1 MVSNEATLTV
11 AAKGRILELL
21 STYDADTLARGR
33 RYAAEGNVVGLRR
46 DSDGVNATA
55 FVQGTQLYQVSLATP
70 AYGALDSNCT
80 CLGFARAGQC
90 KHVVAV
96 ALTLHAEVGAPATT
110 PRASARAV
118 SPPGAG
124 GAADAGGGGGGGG
137 GGGKASPEPET
148 FPAMLKGVYSTSLF
162 LSRLALHVGARI
174 GDGFDRWS
182 PLPDWWARSERA
194 STPAIVAMRRHVLAH
209 ADEIASD
216 LETLRTWTP
225 PEPPLAGTVFAD
237 VYAKLAERYVARR
250 AEAQICRGAPGPL
263 AGRRHPGFDFF
274 YDAQRGVFE
283 ARERRNALLTEP
295 FRLAFA
301 LPLASRAEP
310 RFEESALESY
320 GPADAWDVF
329 ALRAVLIA
337 LHERTEDAVV
347 ALERELGRPVWDH
360 VLEQLGHKKQKAVE
374 VREWSFSLAQTYRA
388 GDYRL
393 VPYSRRTLAS
403 GKPAKWKKDTFE
415 ALYMEEALPLEREI
429 ARVAMCSIERP
440 SEARLT
446 LGRPQGHELL
456 RLLSQHALVRWQVEP
471 KSDPDNDPLAEIIA
485 GDLAM
490 RMEPDEHGA
499 LSPRFMAGGR
509 VLDASMLAGVEST
522 GLRGAVRGSTIA
534 SVFVPPA
541 LRPWLEVSQSVG
553 AAMAFPPEAV
563 PRLLTATQPLISAGV
578 VELPRDALGVELAYE
593 PAPALR
599 VEWQPAG
606 AAVIDVFI
614 TVHSRAPLVAP
625 GKGPVLYTFAEGDE
639 RFFVE
644 RDLARELVVAED
656 ARASIAAPVLWDH
669 VTGRTEGLQDT
680 LALAEYLDHNPLGLA
695 IEVKVGKR
703 PTVTSWEDAGR
714 TLDVKKNGSWLV
726 VGGSLDVGGVKLTLG
741 DVLDAARLAQRYV
754 KAADGVFLE
763 LSKEAIEKL
772 RPVAIATELGG
783 APKGEEARLHDAF
796 GSILA
801 DARELFDDVKG
812 ADLEAYIAR
821 FEARDDR
828 VRIPALEHGT
838 LRPYQREGVE
848 WMLRLATWAPGCIL
862 ADDMGLGKTVQTAA
876 VLKARASLGPQ
887 LIIAPASVSSNW
899 MAELERFVPSLKSRW
914 FNDERDLSLAAL
926 GTNDVLV
933 VSYGLLQRRSDA
945 FDNVRFATVV
955 VDEAQYVKNSSA
967 QRTDAVR
974 SLGRDFTI
982 TLTGTPLENHLGEL
996 FSIVDLAFPGLLGTE
1011 AAFRERFRKPIE
1023 GTHRDEVRLA
1033 VLSRLLGPFL
1043 LRRTRARVLEE
1054 LPAREE
1060 ITEYIDLDANEQKR
1074 YLALRRACEQQFAK
1088 RKSGE
1093 TAAQLKIAL
1102 FAALTR
1108 LRQLACDVRLVD
1120 PTYEGRSSKITR
1132 CVELCRELAEE
1143 GNRALVFSQFTQF
1156 LGKLQPE
1163 LEAAGLRVAYLAGDT
1178 PTAKRRAVVE
1188 AFQRG
1193 EYDVFCVSL
1202 LAGGTGLNLTSASY
1216 VIHTDPWWNPA
1227 AEEQAT
1233 SRAHRM
1239 GQTEPV
1245 TVYRLVAR
1253 GTIEEAVLAMHASKK
1268 ELASAV
1274 LEGKASAK
1282 AITSTELLELLRFG
1296 DS

>member
-1 MVSNEATLTV
+1 MVSNEGMPTGVAPLREAGATDRHELP
-11 AAKGRILELL
+11 AIL
-21 STYDADTLARGR
+21 R
-33 RYAAEGNVVGLRR
+33 
-46 DSDGVNATA
+46 
-55 FVQGTQLYQVSLATP
+55 
-70 AYGALDSNCT
+70 
-80 CLGFARAGQC
+80 
-90 KHVVAV
+90 
-96 ALTLHAEVGAPATT
+96 
-110 PRASARAV
+110 
-118 SPPGAG
+118 
-124 GAADAGGGGGGGG
+124 
-137 GGGKASPEPET
+137 
-148 FPAMLKGVYSTSLF
+148 GVYSTSLF
-162 LSRLALHVGARI
+162 LSRLALHAGVRI

-182 PLPDWWARSERA
+182 PLPDWWARSTGA
-194 STPAIVAMRRHVLAH
+194 TTPAIVALRREVLAH
-209 ADEIASD
+209 TPELARD

-225 PEPPLAGTVFAD
+225 PATPLPGSVFGD
-237 VYAKLAERYVARR
+237 VYTKLAERYLARR
-250 AEAQICRGAPGPL
+250 GDAQICRAAPGPL
-263 AGRRHPGFDFF
+263 EGRRHPGFDFF

-283 ARERRNALLTEP
+283 ARERRTALLSEP

-301 LPLASRAEP
+301 LPLASRGEP
-310 RFEESALESY
+310 RFEESALEAY

-337 LHERTEDAVV
+337 LAARTEDAVV

-360 VLEQLGHKKQKAVE
+360 VLEQLGTHQPKAIE
-374 VREWSFSLAQTYRA
+374 TRQWSFSLAQTYRA

-393 VPYSRRTLAS
+393 VPFSRRTLAS

-415 ALYMEEALPLEREI
+415 AIYMDESLGLEREI

-456 RLLSQHALVRWQVEP
+456 RLLAQHPVVRWQIDA
-471 KSDPDNDPLAEIIA
+471 KSDPELDPLAEIIA

-490 RMEPDEHGA
+490 KMEPGPDGA
-499 LSPRFMAGGR
+499 LSPRFTVAGR
-509 VLDASMLAGVEST
+509 LVHPSMLSGAETT

-541 LRPWLEVSQSVG
+541 LKPWLDAAQNVG
-553 AAMAFPPEAV
+553 SAMAFPPESV

-578 VELPRDALGVELAYE
+578 VELPRDALGVELPYE

-614 TVHSRAPLVAP
+614 TVHPRAPLVAP
-625 GKGPVLYTFAEGDE
+625 GKGPVLFTFAEGEE

-644 RDLARELVVAED
+644 RDLAREVVIAEEVR
-656 ARASIAAPVLWDH
+656 ARIAAPVLWDH
-669 VTGRTEGLQDT
+669 VTGRTDGIADT
-680 LALAEYLDHNPLGLA
+680 LALADYLDRNPLGFS
-695 IEVKVGKR
+695 IEVKVGKA
-703 PTVTSWEDAGR
+703 PTVTAWEDASR
-714 TLDVKKNGSWLV
+714 SLDVKKNGSWLV
-726 VGGSLDVGGVKLTLG
+726 VGGALDVAGVKLTLG
-741 DVLDAARLAQRYV
+741 DVLDAARMAQRFV

-772 RPVAIATELGG
+772 RPVAMATELGG
-783 APKGEEARLHDAF
+783 AAKGEDARLHDGF

-801 DARELFDDVKG
+801 DARALFDEVRG
-812 ADLEAYIAR
+812 ADLEEYVRR
-821 FEARDDR
+821 FEARDKR
-828 VRIPALEHGT
+828 VRVPALENGT
-838 LRPYQREGVE
+838 LRPYQREGVA

-876 VLKARASLGPQ
+876 VLKARAALGPQ

-899 MAELERFVPSLKSRW
+899 MAELARFVPSLKSRW
-914 FNDERDLSLAAL
+914 YNDERDLSLASL
-926 GTNDVLV
+926 GPGDVLV
-933 VSYGLLQRRSDA
+933 VSYGLLQRRSET
-945 FDNVRFATVV
+945 FEKHRFATVV
-955 VDEAQYVKNSSA
+955 IDEAQYVKNASA

-974 SLGRDFTI
+974 SLARDFTI

-996 FSIVDLAFPGLLGTE
+996 FSIVDLAFPGLLGSD

-1023 GTHRDEVRLA
+1023 AGHRDEVRLA
-1033 VLSRLLGPFL
+1033 VLGRLLAPFL
-1043 LRRTRARVLEE
+1043 LRRTRAKVLEE

-1060 ITEYIDLDANEQKR
+1060 ITEYVDLDPAEQKR

-1120 PTYEGRSSKITR
+1120 PSYEGRSSKITR
-1132 CVELCRELAEE
+1132 VVELCTELAEE

-1178 PTAKRRAVVE
+1178 PTAKRRAVVD

-1245 TVYRLVAR
+1245 TVYRLVTR
-1253 GTIEEAVLAMHASKK
+1253 GTIEEAVLSMHASKK

-1274 LEGKASAK
+1274 LEGKATAK

-1296 DS
+1296 DA